1 MSRNSYMRC
10 RILVLGLTLG
20 IPKTIFERRPFC
32 TRILLCIDLVLVPK
46 YTTVIQL
53 YACLCARART
63 SSYKCRI
70 LLLQYLLGIP
80 SS

>member
-32 TRILLCIDLVLVPK
+32 TRILLCIDLVPK
-46 YTTVIQL
+46 YTTVI
-53 YACLCARART
+53 CMPVRAR
-63 SSYKCRI
+63 SYE
-70 LLLQYLLGIP
+70 LVQM
-80 SS
+80 